1 MGGIE
6 TLMERRGIDVL
17 DVAKLLIAGGFG
29 QYLDLRNAA
38 RIGLFPE
45 ELLDKASS
53 VGNTSIEGASAALF
67 SSAAREELARI
78 VEACDYVEL
87 SGDAAFNAHY
97 IDAMMFE

>member
-1 MGGIE
+1 
-6 TLMERRGIDVL
+6 MEL
-17 DVAKLLIAGGFG
+17 PACFGFG
-29 QYLDLRNAA
+29 CYVCGAMCNAA

-45 ELLDKASS
+45 ELLDKAAS
-53 VGNTSIEGASAALF
+53 VGNTSIEGASAVLL

-78 VEACDYVEL
+78 VEVCDYVEL